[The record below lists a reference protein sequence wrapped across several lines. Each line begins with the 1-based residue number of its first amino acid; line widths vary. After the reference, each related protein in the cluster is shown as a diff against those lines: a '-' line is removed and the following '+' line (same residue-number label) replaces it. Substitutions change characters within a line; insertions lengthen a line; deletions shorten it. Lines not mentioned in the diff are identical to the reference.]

1 MGNRIILT
9 AFEPFGGRKKNV
21 SSEVLK
27 NIQKTYD
34 LESLI
39 LPVTFK
45 DFKQEME
52 DMKCLAPDYILSLGE
67 SSLQNPELENKAKN
81 LIQYGGKLDN
91 KGKEFYLSTLPNSK
105 IIGHEKN
112 KGYEIKLSN
121 DAGLYVC
128 NFVFYKLSH
137 EFNNSKTKV
146 GFLHLPRDGNVDQ
159 LTDLTYLVTD
169 FLEKEQS

>member
-39 LPVTFK
+39 LPVEFK

-52 DMKCLAPDYILSLGE
+52 DMKHLAPDYIISLGE
-67 SSLQNPELENKAKN
+67 SGRQYPEMEGKAKN
-81 LIQYGGKLDN
+81 LIEHGEILD
-91 KGKEFYLSTLPNSK
+91 KKAKHYLSTLPYIK
-105 IIGHEKN
+105 IIEHLKS
-112 KGYEIKLSN
+112 KGYETKLSD